1 MKIGSEVLVCEKK
14 VFFFHGHD
22 QIKLHTD
29 HMKRVVS
36 KKRVDFRC
44 DGKFFIVH
52 HYSSVASMT
61 FSFSDLIVVP
71 EQRKLNVGMFH

>member
-1 MKIGSEVLVCEKK
+1 
-14 VFFFHGHD
+14 
-22 QIKLHTD
+22 
-29 HMKRVVS
+29 MKRVVS

-44 DGKFFIVH
+44 DSKFFIVH

>member
-14 VFFFHGHD
+14 FFFHGHD

-36 KKRVDFRC
+36 KKK
-44 DGKFFIVH
+44 G
-52 HYSSVASMT
+52 
-61 FSFSDLIVVP
+61 
-71 EQRKLNVGMFH
+71 